1 MYRYA
6 CWDKRSKSIKLFTW
20 DEFGNRIILDK
31 PFSPYVYIEDAR
43 GKYKSIFGTPLI
55 KKEFCSPFE
64 RERFIQDS
72 GITRLFEKIK
82 PAQQFLMDEF
92 QHVKDDPDFTKFPLK
107 ICFFDIETAPTSRDE
122 FPLVQETTG
131 TENTQPTYSTLA
143 PISLLT
149 VHNNLTNKYTTF
161 GINEFTGNLP
171 EDLDC
176 EYVYCETEYELLN
189 SFIEYLEEDHPD
201 ILSGWNTNFFD
212 SVYLVERIRKILGE
226 EHLKR
231 LSPIGTFWTKVGE
244 TKDNPPRYYAKYVTD
259 GMLIVDYIDVYKK
272 FKVKLQDSYRLDHIG
287 EVEVGFK
294 KLEYEGTIGEFQR
307 RDWNKFVLY
316 NIRDVELLVKI
327 DKKLN
332 YFYLFRLLATLGLT
346 NFEDSLGVVAYNVG
360 ALSLLARTKGRIF
373 YTPKREEEKGKNKGA
388 YVSVR
393 PGLTCDLF
401 TLDFS
406 SLYPNI
412 IRSLN
417 ISPETMVGEFEYTD
431 DGETVFLTL
440 VSKKQYKLSREKF
453 DAFVK
458 AKKLIKSSANV
469 LFTSTHG
476 IVPEH
481 MAIIFNRRKQARKE
495 LFEKEKIL
503 GEVIQKYNKTAE
515 NTKEWFRLQSE
526 RDKLSAEIIRLDVL
540 QYALKL
546 SINSLY
552 GTLTSKT
559 SPIGDDRLGNSTTL
573 SGQSAIKEV
582 NRFIEEYISNNYLD
596 GEVIEPSPIQFNDTD
611 SCGVTLK
618 CLHKKGITICKDSKV
633 TPEGFKIINDI
644 ADAVNKH
651 IISWTKEHFNT
662 SESYLD
668 LKLEKICDFGLYR
681 KKKNYI
687 LHVIYNEG
695 KVDET
700 TGEYAIKWAYVGV
713 ELAKAIMTKELKK
726 IGQKVIEPMVLKQ
739 DKYETDKLLRE
750 AFQEYKKLPL
760 KIISKLVR
768 VKTFNKYVKASTMFK
783 TAKGMQQHVRAAYYH
798 NLVLQCE
805 NITGYQ
811 EIMEGDD
818 CQLLMVKP
826 NNKYRIDCIAF
837 RNGEL
842 PPQFLEI
849 FEVDYKANFKQPFY
863 DCIESLYEIAGW
875 KCPQVA
881 DEDNYECSIFDIF
894 G

>member
-6 CWDKRSKSIKLFTW
+6 HWDRNTKSIKLFTW
-20 DEFGNRIILDK
+20 DEDGNRIILDR

-43 GKYKSIFGTPLI
+43 GTYTSIFGTPLI
-55 KKEFCSPFE
+55 RKEFPSPFY
-64 RERFIQDS
+64 REKFITDS
-72 GITRLFEKIK
+72 KITRLFENIK
-82 PAQQFLMDEF
+82 PSQQFLMDEF
-92 QHVKDDPDFTKFPLK
+92 EHVKDDDDFTKFPLK
-107 ICFFDIETAPTSRDE
+107 ICFFDIETAPTERDE
-122 FPLVQETTG
+122 FPLVQETSG
-131 TENTQPTYSTLA
+131 SEHEVPTYKTLA
-143 PISLLT
+143 PISLIT
-149 VHNNLTNKYTTF
+149 IHDSLTNRYTTF
-161 GINEFTGNLP
+161 GINKFTGELP
-171 EDLDC
+171 PDLNC
-176 EYVYCETEYELLN
+176 NYVYCETEAKLLD
-189 SFIEYLEEDHPD
+189 SFLTYLEHDHPD
-201 ILSGWNTNFFD
+201 ILSAWNSNFFD
-212 SVYLVERIRKILGE
+212 SIYLVARIRKILGDS
-226 EHLKR
+226 HLSR
-231 LSPIGTFWTKVGE
+231 LSPLGDFSERIGK
-244 TKDNPPRYYAKYVTD
+244 TKDNPPRNYAKYNTP
-259 GMLIVDYIDVYKK
+259 GMIIVDYIDVYKK

-307 RDWNKFVLY
+307 KDWNKFVLY
-316 NIRDVELLVKI
+316 NIRDVELLVRI

-346 NFEDSLGVVAYNVG
+346 NFEDSLGVVAYNIG
-360 ALSLLARTKGRIF
+360 ALSLLSRSKGKIF
-373 YTPKREEEKGKNKGA
+373 YTPKREATEGKNKGA
-388 YVSVR
+388 YVSVQ
-393 PGLTCDLF
+393 PGLTSDLF

-417 ISPETMVGEFEYTD
+417 ISPETMVGEFENIDEDTIL
-431 DGETVFLTL
+431 LTL
-440 VSKKQYKLSREKF
+440 VSGKQYRLSVDKF
-453 DAFVK
+453 NTFVS
-458 AKKLIKSSANV
+458 AKKLIKTAANV
-469 LFTSTHG
+469 LFTSNPG
-476 IVPEH
+476 IIPEH

-495 LFEKEKIL
+495 LFNREEEL
-503 GEVIQKYNKTAE
+503 GNVIKQYNTVDKDSAE
-515 NTKEWFRLQSE
+515 AKRLAVL
-526 RDKLSAEIIRLDVL
+526 RDKLIAEITRFDVL

-552 GTLTSKT
+552 GTLTSKK

-573 SGQSAIKEV
+573 SGQAAIKEV
-582 NRFIEEYISNNYLD
+582 NNFIEKYISAKYMDN
-596 GEVIEPSPIQFNDTD
+596 EVIEPSPIQFNDTD

-618 CLHKKGITICKDSKV
+618 CLHKKGITICKDGKV
-633 TPEGFKIINDI
+633 TDEGFKIINDI
-644 ADAVNKH
+644 ADAVNNH
-651 IISWTKEHFNT
+651 VIEWTKEYFNT
-662 SESYLD
+662 PECYLD

-695 KVDET
+695 KVDEL
-700 TGEYAIKWAYVGV
+700 TGEYVVKWAYVGV

-739 DKYETDKLLRE
+739 DKFKTDALLRA
-750 AFQEYKKLPL
+750 AFQEYKQLPL
-760 KIISKLVR
+760 HIISKLVR
-768 VKTFNKYVKASTMFK
+768 VKTFNKYVNASVKFK

-798 NLVLQCE
+798 NLVLKYE

-842 PPQFLEI
+842 PPKFLEI

-875 KCPQVA
+875 KCPQVT
-881 DEDNYECSIFDIF
+881 DEDNYNCDIFDIF
-894 G
+894 D

>member
-6 CWDKRSKSIKLFTW
+6 CWDKKSKSIKLFTW
-20 DEFGNRIILDK
+20 DEYGNRVILDK
-31 PFSPYVYIEDAR
+31 PFNPYVYIEDAR

-55 KKEFCSPFE
+55 KKEFATPFD
-64 RERFIQDS
+64 REMFIQES
-72 GITRLFEKIK
+72 KITRLFEKIK

-92 QHVKDDPDFTKFPLK
+92 QYIKDDPEFTKHPLK
-107 ICFFDIETAPTSRDE
+107 ICFFDIETAPTPREE
-122 FPLVQETTG
+122 FPLVQETPG
-131 TENTQPTYSTLA
+131 SDKVAPTYKTLA
-143 PISLLT
+143 PISLIT
-149 VHNNLTNKYTTF
+149 IHDSLTNKYTTF
-161 GINEFTGNLP
+161 GINPFNGSLP
-171 EDLDC
+171 SELDC
-176 EYVYCETEYELLN
+176 NYVYCETEYRLLD
-189 SFIEYLEEDHPD
+189 SFLKYLEEDHPD

-212 SVYLVERIRKILGE
+212 SVYIVERIRKVLGK
-226 EHLKR
+226 EHLNR
-231 LSPIGTFWTKVGE
+231 LSPLGTFFTKVGK
-244 TKDNPPRYYAKYVTD
+244 TKDDPPRLYAKYVAD

-294 KLEYEGTIGEFQR
+294 KLEYEGTINEFQKR
-307 RDWNKFVLY
+307 EWDKFVLY

-360 ALSLLARTKGRIF
+360 ALALLSRTKGKIF
-373 YTPKREEEKGKNKGA
+373 YTPKRKEESGKNKGA

-393 PGLTCDLF
+393 PGLTSDLF

-417 ISPETMVGEFEYTD
+417 ISPETMVGEFDYID
-431 DGETVFLTL
+431 NETVILTL
-440 VSKKQYKLSREKF
+440 VSGKQYRMPVTKF
-453 DAFVK
+453 GAFVK
-458 AKKLIKSSANV
+458 AKNLIKTAANV
-469 LFTSTHG
+469 LFTSECG

-481 MAIIFNRRKQARKE
+481 MAIIFNRRKEARKE
-495 LFEKEKIL
+495 LFEKEKAL
-503 GEVIQKYNKTAE
+503 GEVIQTLNKIDS
-515 NTKEWFRLQSE
+515 NDNSYKKL
-526 RDKLSAEIIRLDVL
+526 DKQREKLIADIIRLDVL

-573 SGQSAIKEV
+573 SGQAAIKEV
-582 NRFIEEYISNNYLD
+582 NRFIEEYISNKYMD

-633 TPEGFKIINDI
+633 TEEGFKIINDI

-651 IISWTKEHFNT
+651 VIDWTKSHFNT
-662 SESYLD
+662 PVSYLD

-695 KVDET
+695 KVDEA

-739 DKYETDKLLRE
+739 DKFATDKLLRE

-760 KIISKLVR
+760 QIISKLVR
-768 VKTFNKYVKASTMFK
+768 VKTFNKYVNASTMFK

-798 NLVLQCE
+798 NLVLKCE
-805 NITGYQ
+805 NIVGYQ

-818 CQLLMVKP
+818 CQLLMIKP

-842 PPQFLEI
+842 PPKFLEI
-849 FEVDYKANFKQPFY
+849 FEIDYKANFKQPFY

-875 KCPQVA
+875 KCPAVA

-894 G
+894 A